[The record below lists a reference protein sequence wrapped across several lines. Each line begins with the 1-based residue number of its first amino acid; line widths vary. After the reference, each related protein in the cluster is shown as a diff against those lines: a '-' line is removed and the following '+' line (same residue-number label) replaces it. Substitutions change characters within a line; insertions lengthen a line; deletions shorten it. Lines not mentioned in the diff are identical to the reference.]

1 MEVVYAIIG
10 LVIGMA
16 LTYVAI
22 HSRVT
27 VTNSKYD
34 MLSELLQNK
43 EKEYSVRMG
52 EMAAQHT
59 KEIENV
65 REQNI
70 KEHNAIL
77 LAHTKEIENIRQIH
91 EQEVSNIKAQCASQ
105 IAVMKDSH
113 EKLYDELKTQ
123 NEKNLNEFREQ
134 QQNQLKQQLNLLNE
148 QMNNTSERILRE
160 RSEQL
165 SVMNKEQLSQILN
178 PFQTGIQQMKEAVEK
193 SGRDNMT
200 SMERLDASIK
210 TTLDKANMLSETA
223 NKLSNALTGEN
234 KIQGNFGEVKLKQL
248 LEDMGLEEGVLFEE
262 QVAMRDDDGRVIY
275 EEDGHRL
282 IPDVILHFPDNRDV
296 VIDSKVS
303 LTAFIESQNAN
314 SEAEREEALKRHVA
328 SVRAH
333 VNELSKKNYSRYI
346 QKGHGKLDFVMMYV
360 FQESALQQAVVHDP
374 TLWKEAYD
382 KGVVIS
388 GSQNL
393 YMMLRVLEMTW
404 KQVRQIENQEEMM
417 RCANNIIDRVQMFC
431 ERFQKVEDCFIKTQ
445 DAIKDVKNITATNG
459 TSITTAA
466 VNLLKYGAKEN
477 PKRKKRLSRTC
488 DEIVS
493 NMAVEE

>member
-16 LTYVAI
+16 LTYVVI

-27 VTNSKYD
+27 VLNSKYD

-43 EKEYSVRMG
+43 EKEYSERMG

-59 KEIENV
+59 KEMENV

-148 QMNNTSERILRE
+148 QMNNASERILRE

-248 LEDMGLEEGVLFEE
+248 LENMGLEEGVQFEE

-282 IPDVILHFPDNRDV
+282 IPDVILHTDLRTV
-296 VIDSKVS
+296 V
-303 LTAFIESQNAN
+303 L
-314 SEAEREEALKRHVA
+314 RG
-328 SVRAH
+328 
-333 VNELSKKNYSRYI
+333 ELQPLHLQS
-346 QKGHGKLDFVMMYV
+346 GK
-360 FQESALQQAVVHDP
+360 
-374 TLWKEAYD
+374 
-382 KGVVIS
+382 
-388 GSQNL
+388 
-393 YMMLRVLEMTW
+393 
-404 KQVRQIENQEEMM
+404 
-417 RCANNIIDRVQMFC
+417 
-431 ERFQKVEDCFIKTQ
+431 
-445 DAIKDVKNITATNG
+445 
-459 TSITTAA
+459 
-466 VNLLKYGAKEN
+466 
-477 PKRKKRLSRTC
+477 
-488 DEIVS
+488 
-493 NMAVEE
+493 